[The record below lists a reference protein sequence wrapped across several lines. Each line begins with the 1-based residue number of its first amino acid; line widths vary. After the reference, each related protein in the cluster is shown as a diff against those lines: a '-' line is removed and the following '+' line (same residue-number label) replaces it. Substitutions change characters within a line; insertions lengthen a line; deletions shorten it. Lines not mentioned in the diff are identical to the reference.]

1 MKRSHFLI
9 ILVFMVGTFG
19 VLHAQILDVSAT
31 AESGVIRTLY
41 HTIQIGEGGY
51 EFDYVVNGGQEI
63 LLPYARYE
71 LELLAG
77 GRHEVSF
84 LYQPLTLQTRTRV
97 DRSNGIQIDDVRFA
111 DNTPLDL
118 QYGFDFYR
126 GTYRYRLITNEK
138 WQLAAGLALQIRN
151 ASIVFDGYQRNSEG
165 EPEDARVITQDL
177 GLVPVLSS
185 ALRRSFDNGVFFE
198 GTVEGF
204 YAPVR
209 YLNLRDVDVIGWLYD
224 ASLRVGFTPDERAD
238 VYVSLRTLGGG
249 SDGTARERERWTQSR
264 QEPRYTSN
272 NLNLA
277 VLSIGARL
285 R

>member
-1 MKRSHFLI
+1 M
-9 ILVFMVGTFG
+9 
-19 VLHAQILDVSAT
+19 
-31 AESGVIRTLY
+31 
-41 HTIQIGEGGY
+41 
-51 EFDYVVNGGQEI
+51 
-63 LLPYARYE
+63 
-71 LELLAG
+71 
-77 GRHEVSF
+77 
-84 LYQPLTLQTRTRV
+84 YQPLTLLTRTRV
-97 DRSNGIQIDDVRFA
+97 DQNGGILIDDVRFA

-126 GTYRYRLITNEK
+126 GTYRYRFISNEN

-151 ASIVFDGYQRNSEG
+151 ASIVFDGYQRNTDG
-165 EPEDARVITQDL
+165 ELENARVITQDL
-177 GLVPVLSS
+177 GPVPVLSS

-209 YLNLRDVDVIGWLYD
+209 YLNLREVDVIGWLYD
-224 ASLRVGFTPDERAD
+224 ASLRVGFAADERAD
-238 VYVSLRTLGGG
+238 VYVSMRALGGG

-264 QEPRYTSN
+264 LEPRYTRN

-277 VLSIGARL
+277 VLSLGARL